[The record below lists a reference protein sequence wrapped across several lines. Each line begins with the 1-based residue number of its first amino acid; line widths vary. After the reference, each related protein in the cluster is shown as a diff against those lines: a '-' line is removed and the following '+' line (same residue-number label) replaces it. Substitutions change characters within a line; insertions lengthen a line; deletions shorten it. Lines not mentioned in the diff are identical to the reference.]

1 MKPEAKE
8 ILPRKVLAEV
18 ACAIPDYVHPN
29 IVIIG
34 SLAAGY
40 WLFQSN
46 QSFGVR
52 TKDIDCVLSPLSG
65 PLLADGLLHLGFS
78 DLKRGQLLLE
88 AGNLPADFPQLR
100 LGLAP
105 GQVLRAKL

>member
-34 SLAAGY
+34 SLAAG
-40 WLFQSN
+40 
-46 QSFGVR
+46 
-52 TKDIDCVLSPLSG
+52 
-65 PLLADGLLHLGFS
+65 LLAVSKQPIF
-78 DLKRGQLLLE
+78 R
-88 AGNLPADFPQLR
+88 
-100 LGLAP
+100 
-105 GQVLRAKL
+105 RAHQGH